1 MLAANQT
8 TAEKSKWTPSIARR
22 HIEQGLPY
30 GEFERLQ
37 AALSLSAER
46 LAKVTGMHPRTL
58 QRRRKEGFF
67 TFVESDRLYRFQ
79 DLFRRASEAL
89 ESEAAAASWLA
100 RPSPRFEGCS
110 PLEYAATEPGYQ
122 ELILVIDNIA
132 DDSFG

>member
-1 MLAANQT
+1 MLTSTQLPSPAKWLPP
-8 TAEKSKWTPSIARR
+8 TARKQ
-22 HIEQGLPY
+22 IEQGLRY
-30 GEFERLQ
+30 GEFDALQ
-37 AALSLSAER
+37 TALSVSAER
-46 LAKVTGMHPRTL
+46 LAKASGIHPRTL
-58 QRRRKEGFF
+58 QRRRKEGVF

-89 ESEAAAASWLA
+89 ESEKAAASWLT
-100 RPSPRFEGCS
+100 RPSPRFEGLS